1 VAGYAYPRD
10 VERDVEEVLYEQPA
24 VVQVGVIGGPHNKP
38 GEEVGAAVAL
48 KPGVT
53 ATPAELPAFAREQ
66 TAPYKYAQRAWLVP
80 GLPRRPTGKIL
91 RREGQPP
98 EDLR

>member
-1 VAGYAYPRD
+1 M
-10 VERDVEEVLYEQPA
+10 
-24 VVQVGVIGGPHNKP
+24 
-38 GEEVGAAVAL
+38 AL

-53 ATPAELPAFAREQ
+53 ATPADLRALAREQ
-66 TAPYKYAQRAWLVP
+66 MAPYEYPWRVRLVP
-80 GLPRRPTGKIL
+80 GLPTGPTGKVLRREGKVL